1 MTSSATS
8 LGQALAAVMIVA
20 TLYHAGRLLTSRTR
34 HRHGEFDV
42 DLTNAAMGIGMAI
55 MLVGS
60 LTPSAGR
67 RWAILFAIP
76 TLWFIWRSL
85 DSYLID
91 GTRAVGRPL
100 RQALTC
106 AAMLYMFLATAR
118 MASTASPM
126 SDMHSAGR
134 AVAGMEVSAGPEFG
148 RAVTALL
155 LAAMVGVAVWTCTL
169 LGRGHGVAVCASN
182 TASASAPGATVTV
195 TCELAMIVTTVYM
208 LVLML

>member
-182 TASASAPGATVTV
+182 TAPGATVTVTV
-195 TCELAMIVTTVYM
+195 TCELAMSVTTVYM

>member
-1 MTSSATS
+1 VTSSATS
-8 LGQALAAVMIVA
+8 LGRVLAAVMIVA

-34 HRHGEFDV
+34 HRHSEFDV

-60 LTPSAGR
+60 LTPSASR

-126 SDMHSAGR
+126 SDMHSAST
-134 AVAGMEVSAGPEFG
+134 AVAGMEVSTGPEFG

-169 LGRGHGVAVCASN
+169 LGRGHGAAVCTSN
-182 TASASAPGATVTV
+182 TASAPGATVT
-195 TCELAMIVTTVYM
+195 CELAMSVTTVYM

>member
-1 MTSSATS
+1 VTSSATS

-126 SDMHSAGR
+126 SDMHSAGT
-134 AVAGMEVSAGPEFG
+134 AVAGMEVAAGPEFG

-182 TASASAPGATVTV
+182 TASAPGATVTV
-195 TCELAMIVTTVYM
+195 TCELAMSVTTVYM